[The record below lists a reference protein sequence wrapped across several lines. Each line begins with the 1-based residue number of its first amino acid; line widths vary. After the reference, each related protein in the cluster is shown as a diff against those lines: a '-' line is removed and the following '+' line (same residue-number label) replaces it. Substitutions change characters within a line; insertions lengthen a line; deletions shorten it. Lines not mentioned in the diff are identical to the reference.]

1 MNYGF
6 AAFAAAALL
15 STVCAGSSSAQP
27 AELPQRIEIKAT
39 PIESFQ
45 PREPSRRQFGAL
57 EFRGGLEL
65 SAPHRQFGGLSAIR
79 VAADGSHFIALTDK
93 AHWLRGRIVYKG
105 ETPSGIANAE
115 IAPILGPD
123 GKTLGSRGWFDTEA
137 LAEDSGTLYVGL
149 ERVHRI
155 LRFDYRKDG
164 LLARGQNVMVPPAMG
179 KLPFNRGIE
188 CLLTAPKSGALV
200 GALIAI
206 SERGLDEAGNIR
218 GFIIGGKTSGEF
230 TVRRKNE
237 FDIVDCALT
246 FDGGLVILE
255 RYFTWRTGVAM
266 RLRRL
271 SLAEVTAGAVLDGPV
286 LIEADMG
293 FQIDNMEGLSI
304 HRAANGDTVLTFIS
318 DDNFSIIQRTILLQ
332 FTLRQ

>member
-1 MNYGF
+1 LNRGF
-6 AAFAAAALL
+6 AAFAAAAFFL
-15 STVCAGSSSAQP
+15 VIGAGAIFAQA
-27 AELPQRIEIKAT
+27 AEPPQRIEIKAT
-39 PIESFQ
+39 LIDSFE

-105 ETPSGIANAE
+105 ATPSGIADAE

-164 LLARGQNVMVPPAMG
+164 LLARGQNVTVPPAMG

-188 CLLTAPKSGALV
+188 CLLTAPKT

-218 GFIIGGKTSGEF
+218 GFLIGGKAAGEF

-255 RYFTWRTGVAM
+255 RYFTWRTGVAI

-271 SLAEVTAGAVLDGPV
+271 LLAELVAGAVLDGPV

-293 FQIDNMEGLSI
+293 YQIDNMEGLSI
-304 HRAANGDTVLTFIS
+304 HRAANGDTVLTLIS
-318 DDNFSIIQRTILLQ
+318 DDNFSVIQRTILLQ
-332 FTLRQ
+332 FTLQP